1 MNNIKFIYFILQ
13 SEPRILPE
21 DAILPSVTGQQN
33 SRYVSASSAVNIE
46 ETKDKGRFAVAGK
59 DVKVGD
65 TLVVEPAFVAVLLAE
80 HAGTHCF
87 HCFRGYCRY

>member
-1 MNNIKFIYFILQ
+1 MT
-13 SEPRILPE
+13 LPK
-21 DAILPSVTGQQN
+21 DTRTLPSVTGWQN

-46 ETKDKGRFAVAGK
+46 ETEDMGRFAVAGK

-80 HAGTHCF
+80 HATTHCF
-87 HCFRGYCRY
+87 HCFRRYCT